1 MRTGLTDSAKEIREK
16 LLAFWDDQ
24 ARLDYDSVNRLK
36 QTLTFVLT
44 PRPRPFRSRPCSFSF
59 EPMFSTLYSPDVA
72 SSWLHYA
79 TYLLLSQTT
88 RSPDFERYVCGC
100 DTVVASCGLALIM
113 LCHQNTL

>member
-1 MRTGLTDSAKEIREK
+1 MRTGLTDSTKEIREK

-44 PRPRPFRSRPCSFSF
+44 LPVPSVFRPCLCSLSF
-59 EPMFSTLYSPDVA
+59 EPMFSTLYSPDVE

-88 RSPDFERYVCGC
+88 RSPDFERYVCGR
-100 DTVVASCGLALIM
+100 DTVVAS
-113 LCHQNTL
+113 

>member
-44 PRPRPFRSRPCSFSF
+44 LPVPSVFRPC
-59 EPMFSTLYSPDVA
+59 
-72 SSWLHYA
+72 
-79 TYLLLSQTT
+79 
-88 RSPDFERYVCGC
+88 
-100 DTVVASCGLALIM
+100 
-113 LCHQNTL
+113 LC